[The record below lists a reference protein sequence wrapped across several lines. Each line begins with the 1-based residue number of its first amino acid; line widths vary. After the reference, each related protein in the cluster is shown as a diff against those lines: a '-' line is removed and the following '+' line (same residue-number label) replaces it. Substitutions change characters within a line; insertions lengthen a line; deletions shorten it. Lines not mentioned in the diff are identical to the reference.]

1 MRLKLGFIGLGLMGN
16 PMSKNLLK
24 AGHEVTVWNRT
35 ASRMDDVVNAG
46 ANRAMSAKDV
56 AMQSEATITI
66 LSDSPDV
73 EEVILGRDG
82 VIEGATPG
90 SVVIDMSTISPAMT
104 RTIATRLEERGVDMM
119 DAPVSGGVNGAVS
132 GTLSIMVGGPRPV
145 FDRCAP
151 IYEAMGERITYCGDG
166 GMGQVTKL
174 ANNIVGLGTLAAVCE
189 GLVFAKRAGADLNGV
204 VNAFSGGAADSWM
217 VENLAPRILA
227 RDFEPGFT
235 IDLAEKDLRLVLE
248 SSADMKLPL
257 FTTPLVGQLFRSA
270 QQSGFG
276 HKGTQAYFRAL
287 ERLAGDE
294 AAAPEDKS

>member
-1 MRLKLGFIGLGLMGN
+1 MCRLD
-16 PMSKNLLK
+16 
-24 AGHEVTVWNRT
+24 
-35 ASRMDDVVNAG
+35 SRYH
-46 ANRAMSAKDV
+46 
-56 AMQSEATITI
+56 I
-66 LSDSPDV
+66 
-73 EEVILGRDG
+73 RD
-82 VIEGATPG
+82 T
-90 SVVIDMSTISPAMT
+90 
-104 RTIATRLEERGVDMM
+104 
-119 DAPVSGGVNGAVS
+119 
-132 GTLSIMVGGPRPV
+132 
-145 FDRCAP
+145 
-151 IYEAMGERITYCGDG
+151 GEPY
-166 GMGQVTKL
+166 VTKL